1 MTRATEMKKYYK
13 EVKQLPLIDSF
24 DNGYKNELRGDHS
37 FLVIIVYNQLNR
49 IVETWSENIMLREDL
64 LRMWQDWK
72 TE

>member
-24 DNGYKNELRGDHS
+24 DNGYKNELRGNDS
-37 FLVIIVYNQLNR
+37 FLVIIAYNQLNK
-49 IVETWSENIMLREDL
+49 IEETWSENIMPREDL